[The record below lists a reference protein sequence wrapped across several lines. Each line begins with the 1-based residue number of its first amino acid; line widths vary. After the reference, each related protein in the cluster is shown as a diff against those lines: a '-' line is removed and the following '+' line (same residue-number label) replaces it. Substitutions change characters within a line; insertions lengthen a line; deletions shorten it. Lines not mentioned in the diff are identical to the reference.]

1 MTPVYR
7 TSFQNSF
14 YYDTTRLG
22 QIEAQHELARNF
34 YDDDEF
40 CPIYS
45 TDHLD
50 DRDRIQ
56 QRLTPSPRT
65 SPSIKN
71 SKRVIPII
79 NPNNMTPISIL
90 HSK

>member
-7 TSFQNSF
+7 TSFQNPY
-14 YYDTTRLG
+14 YYDTARLG

-40 CPIYS
+40 CPILS
-45 TDHLD
+45 MDHLD

-65 SPSIKN
+65 SPNIKN

-79 NPNNMTPISIL
+79 NPNNMSPISFI